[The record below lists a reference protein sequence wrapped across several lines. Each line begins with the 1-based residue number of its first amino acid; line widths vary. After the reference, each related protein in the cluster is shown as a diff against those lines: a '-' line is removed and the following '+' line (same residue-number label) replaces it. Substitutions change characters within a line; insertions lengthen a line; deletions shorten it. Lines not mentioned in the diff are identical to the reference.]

1 MIVKE
6 LGLAT
11 TTSSKP
17 GKVIINTVNPG
28 YCVSELQR
36 HATPVLYFFIK
47 LGGLLVA
54 RTTEVGSRT
63 LFAGAVGGEGTHG
76 EYMSDCKVRNASAF
90 ACSAEGLETQK
101 KVYSQLLSLLDGI
114 EPGIINN
121 I

>member
-1 MIVKE
+1 MVVKE
-6 LGLAT
+6 LGLAMAA
-11 TTSSKP
+11 SSKP

-63 LFAGAVGGEGTHG
+63 LFAGAVGGEDTHG
-76 EYMSDCKVRNASAF
+76 QYMSDCIVKNASAF
-90 ACSAEGLETQK
+90 ACSAEGLETQEK
-101 KVYSQLLSLLDGI
+101 AYNQLLSLLDGI
-114 EPGIINN
+114 EPGIVNN